1 MKKTSFLMALAC
13 FGLLITGCNPA
24 TTSSESKPASTSG
37 NASTSSKPSTS
48 TPSSSSTSSVI
59 PDPETYY
66 EVEFGAANEALN
78 DSGKW
83 GKGKEYKWTFSVP
96 KHYTKVVFAV
106 GAQMSSSSHGDRSLY
121 TNHEGASSSD
131 SFESNAANDGTCRVV
146 LKVNGVEKEVTHDTY
161 TDAGLTSTEMNYFKM
176 AEFAVNSGDV
186 EVSLTTNAKTGY
198 RLMLGEGARL
208 YYKAADESATP
219 TVEEIPDAHKV
230 SFTTNHCKVLVYEGD
245 DYATSPKEAQYAYSM
260 DCDAEPQV
268 YAKYAAADATTGK
281 AEVKP
286 QVNFKVQCDEGYEVD
301 TSCFVL
307 SGTEGNE
314 WNNLKDI
321 SDGIYRITTIK
332 ADITA
337 TITAVASGTLKAGYV
352 ASFVTEHCSIKV
364 YTAKDFVTEDTA
376 TPYMSRNK
384 TKSGDEY
391 PYAKGEVAQLSF
403 EVVPEEGYEF
413 VSGLKNGAEAESDDI
428 EFIAPSGYNK
438 IKRVASNRYN
448 ITKVSHDLTITIKC
462 TEAEVVPP
470 VTIDGTKVTKT
481 VAELQAENSW
491 EDTAAIGSFTIGQV
505 DVTLTGDA
513 GDTKYYAN
521 GSNLRIYI
529 NKNGGTGSVAF
540 AAKDGYKIVAVKIT
554 FVWNKGTG
562 TFPLES
568 EAIGMVNET
577 SKTYEIGNPG
587 GSNEQMRISAF
598 EIYYDV
604 AA

>member
-1 MKKTSFLMALAC
+1 MKKTGFLMALAC
-13 FGLLITGCNPA
+13 FGLLITACNPG
-24 TTSSESKPASTSG
+24 SNSGGESKPASSSG
-37 NASTSSKPSTS
+37 AASTSSKPSTPS
-48 TPSSSSTSSVI
+48 TPSSSSVA

-66 EVEFGAANEALN
+66 SAPYEAGYE
-78 DSGKW
+78 SATKW
-83 GKGKEYKWTFSVP
+83 EKGHEYKFTFSVP
-96 KHYTKVVFAV
+96 KHYTKVVFAF
-106 GAQMSSSSHGDRSLY
+106 GAQMSSSSHSDRSLY
-121 TNHEGASSSD
+121 TNHNGASSD
-131 SFESNAANDGTCRVV
+131 DPFESNEANDGTCRIT
-146 LKVNGVEKEVTHDTY
+146 LKANGVEQEVTHDTY
-161 TDAGLTSTEMNYFKM
+161 GDAGLTNSEINYFKV
-176 AEFAVNSGDV
+176 AEFAVNAG
-186 EVSLTTNAKTGY
+186 EVVVSMTTHAKTGY
-198 RLMLGEGARL
+198 RLMLGGEARL

-219 TVEEIPDAHKV
+219 PIEEIPDAHKV
-230 SFTTNHCKVLVYEGD
+230 SFVTSHCKVLVFEGD
-245 DYATSPKEAQYAYSM
+245 DYATSPKEATYGYTW
-260 DCDAEPQV
+260 DCDADPQV
-268 YAKYAAADATTGK
+268 YAKYAAADATAGTP
-281 AEVKP
+281 EVKP
-286 QVNFKVQCDEGYEVD
+286 QINFKVECDEGYEVD
-301 TSCFVL
+301 TSCFAI

-337 TITAVASGTLKAGYV
+337 TINAVAAGTLKAGYV
-352 ASFVTEHCSIKV
+352 ATFVTEHCSIKV

-376 TPYMSRNK
+376 TPYMSRHK
-384 TKSGDEY
+384 TKDGDAY
-391 PYAKGEVAQLSF
+391 PYAKGDNAQLSF

-413 VSGLKNGAEAESDDI
+413 VSGLKVGAEAESDNID
-428 EFIAPSGYNK
+428 FIAPTGYNK
-438 IKRVASNRYN
+438 IKRLATNRYN
-448 ITKVSHDLTITIKC
+448 ITKVSFDLTITIKC

-491 EDTAAIGSFTIGQV
+491 EDAAAIGSFTIGQV

-529 NKNGGTGSVAF
+529 AKNNGTGSVAF

-554 FVWNKGTG
+554 FVWNKNTG

-568 EAIGMVNET
+568 EEIGMINAT
-577 SKTYEIGNPG
+577 SKTYDIANPG
-587 GSNEQMRISAF
+587 TGNEQMRITAF

>member
-13 FGLLITGCNPA
+13 FGLLITACNPG
-24 TTSSESKPASTSG
+24 SNSGGESKPASSSG
-37 NASTSSKPSTS
+37 AASTSSKPSTS
-48 TPSSSSTSSVI
+48 STPTPSSSSVA
-59 PDPETYY
+59 PEPETYY
-66 EVEFGAANEALN
+66 SAPFEAGYE
-78 DSGKW
+78 SATKW
-83 GKGKEYKWTFSVP
+83 AKGHEYKFTFSVP
-96 KHYTKVVFAV
+96 KHYTKVVFAF
-106 GAQMSSSSHGDRSLY
+106 GAQMSSSSHSDRSLY
-121 TNHEGASSSD
+121 TDHNGASSD
-131 SFESNAANDGTCRVV
+131 DPFESNAANDGTCRII
-146 LKVNGVEKEVTHDTY
+146 LKVNGVAQEVTHDTY
-161 TDAGLTSTEMNYFKM
+161 GEAGLTNTEVNYFKV
-176 AEFAVNSGDV
+176 AEFGVNSGTV
-186 EVSLTTNAKTGY
+186 EVSMTTHASTGY
-198 RLMLGEGARL
+198 RLLIGEEARL

-219 TVEEIPDAHKV
+219 PIEEIPDAHKV
-230 SFTTNHCKVLVYEGD
+230 SFTTNHCKVLVYESN

-260 DCDAEPQV
+260 DCDVEPQV

-301 TSCFVL
+301 TSCFAL

-337 TITAVASGTLKAGYV
+337 TITAVAAGTLKAGYV
-352 ASFVTEHCSIKV
+352 ATFVTEHCSIKV

-391 PYAKGEVAQLSF
+391 PYAKGDVAQLSF

-413 VSGLKNGAEAESDDI
+413 VSGLKVGAEAESDDI
-428 EFIAPSGYNK
+428 DFIAPSGYNK

-448 ITKVSHDLTITIKC
+448 ITKVSFDLTITIKC

-505 DVTLTGDA
+505 DVTLTGNA

-521 GSNLRIYI
+521 GSNLRIYVA
-529 NKNGGTGSVAF
+529 KDGGTGSVAF
-540 AAKDGYKIVAVKIT
+540 QAKDGYKIVAVKIT
-554 FVWNKGTG
+554 YVWNNNIG

-568 EAIGMVNET
+568 DAIGMVNAT
-577 SKTYEIGNPG
+577 SKTYEIANPG
-587 GSNEQMRISAF
+587 SKNEQMRITAF